1 MKKRNWM
8 WIAGAILMC
17 TLSAC
22 QEPENEDQKMYS
34 LDEYQEKF
42 DHSKKDD

>member
-1 MKKRNWM
+1 M